1 MVKFINIIYFIIA
14 IFIIAFG
21 VAVLVNGSGKLWTN
35 ICIILIGVYFI
46 YRGIAVTVNNAR
58 RRERERQNY

>member
-21 VAVLVNGSGKLWTN
+21 VAVLVNGSGKLKGHKTK
-35 ICIILIGVYFI
+35 CV
-46 YRGIAVTVNNAR
+46 
-58 RRERERQNY
+58 ERY